1 MFVMKS
7 TRMMIHFKFLLPIKL
22 LHASLCKVYG
32 SSPFCVHMNIYC
44 LYCVVHFMFNLS
56 RAAIHLGIHA
66 HLVYDGKCMEPFKEM
81 ENMVAKEVLHMPNAM
96 SSTMTLV
103 VNKTFMFCFLFNE
116 NGQGIVELLKG
127 DKFNETLL
135 EYVPLCPPN
144 IHNLISSIKHRLGNM
159 GFIDSILMFKALS
172 PSDYIHD
179 SCFLDN
185 RLGKRFIFSK
195 CWSKGITMEFI

>member
-1 MFVMKS
+1 
-7 TRMMIHFKFLLPIKL
+7 
-22 LHASLCKVYG
+22 
-32 SSPFCVHMNIYC
+32 
-44 LYCVVHFMFNLS
+44 MFNLS